1 MVRPTLS
8 ARSSQGQCPYSL
20 AKSLERQLMK
30 LSSFLVV
37 FGQIVKVPPS
47 RGRKASNAGGPKV
60 CHLGLLPSLFRVFPI
75 RTRTI
80 TLTNKRCCLCGSA
93 DQKTRL
99 PR

>member
-47 RGRKASNAGGPKV
+47 RGRKASNAGTQ
-60 CHLGLLPSLFRVFPI
+60 GLPFRTAAIAVSGIPD
-75 RTRTI
+75 TD
-80 TLTNKRCCLCGSA
+80 KDHHA
-93 DQKTRL
+93 H
-99 PR
+99 